1 MSNAET
7 ITATSV
13 DPTVAAGAAQ
23 FLTPVVLGLQAL
35 TLNGKQAHWHVR
47 GANFV
52 GVHELLDVIV
62 DHAGDFA
69 DTAAERIVALG
80 LPIDAR
86 ASVVA
91 EKAGATQVPAGF
103 TKSDELVRAVIADI
117 DAVLVDVK
125 AAVEG
130 LDEIDLTSQDVA
142 IEIQRG
148 LEKDRW
154 FLVSHVAA

>member
-1 MSNAET
+1 MSKAQT
-7 ITATSV
+7 IPSTAV
-13 DPTVAAGAAQ
+13 DPTVAAAAAQ
-23 FLTPVVLGLQAL
+23 FLSPIVHSMQAL
-35 TLNGKQAHWHVR
+35 VVNGKQAHWHVR

-52 GVHELLDVIV
+52 GVHEFLDTLVA
-62 DHAGDFA
+62 HAMDFA

-86 ASVVA
+86 VQTVA
-91 EKAGATQVPAGF
+91 AKAAATQVPAGF
-103 TKSDELVRAVIADI
+103 TASDDLVRAVIADI
-117 DAVLVDVK
+117 DAALIDIK

-130 LDEIDLTSQDVA
+130 LDEVDLTSQDVA

-154 FLVSHVAA
+154 FLISHIAA

>member
-1 MSNAET
+1 MSKAQT
-7 ITATSV
+7 VSTTAG
-13 DPTVAAGAAQ
+13 DPTVAAAAAQ

-35 TLNGKQAHWHVR
+35 TIDGKQAHWHVR
-47 GANFV
+47 GANFI
-52 GVHELLDVIV
+52 GVHEFLDTVV
-62 DHAGDFA
+62 ANAGEFA

-86 ASVVA
+86 VSAVA
-91 EKAGATQVPAGF
+91 EKAGATTVPAGF
-103 TKSDELVRAVIADI
+103 TQSDELIRAVISDI
-117 DAVLVDVK
+117 DAILVDVK

-130 LDEIDLTSQDVA
+130 LDEVDLTSQDVA

-154 FLVSHVAA
+154 FLVSHIAA